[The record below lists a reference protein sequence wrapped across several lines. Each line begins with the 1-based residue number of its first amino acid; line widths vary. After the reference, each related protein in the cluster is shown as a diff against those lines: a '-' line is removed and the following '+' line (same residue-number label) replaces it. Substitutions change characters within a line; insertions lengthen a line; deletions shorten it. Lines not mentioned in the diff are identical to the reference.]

1 MSIQSALLKL
11 GVKLISGAKESD
23 LRSTSVEGILEKM
36 AAKMPESSGGSVT
49 IDNTLTQDGQAADAK
64 AVGDA
69 LAGKVANN
77 TAASTAALGLVKQ
90 AASVAVAAGD
100 TPTKAEFDGLITAL
114 KNAGIMANQ

>member
-1 MSIQSALLKL
+1 MQIIDALRALHQKIASKAATSGSIA
-11 GVKLISGAKESD
+11 GVINELAQNW
-23 LRSTSVEGILEKM
+23 
-36 AAKMPESSGGSVT
+36 PESSGGSVT
-49 IDNTLTQDGQAADAK
+49 IDNTLTQTGQAADAK